1 MIQATL
7 RVLSVGASVPA
18 ETISTSIA
26 LIWPDWITIHSGA
39 FQPDHFTTTLGF
51 WHNMKTYKDLL
62 KEYENSDL
70 SELGVKLPR
79 QNTQKGQVLLYLY
92 QQLGRVVTKA
102 QAEKVVCERLNIQ
115 SKDLQ
120 SLRHLGKQDGFNIL
134 QAGSAS
140 GGGYKLKRGEYML
153 MDLKTVNPYFDISRR
168 DESNLDFQEL
178 KKRYR
183 YTCAT
188 CGTVEGK
195 KHRYSDE
202 VAMLEKG
209 HKDPA
214 RTMENFNIIPQ
225 CQLCNKVAK
234 DNWVFDDY
242 GRVTR
247 ITPQGLLVRHSKIQ
261 KIEFLEVLLAD
272 LT

>member
-1 MIQATL
+1 MIRSGDFLLA
-7 RVLSVGASVPA
+7 PC
-18 ETISTSIA
+18 
-26 LIWPDWITIHSGA
+26 ITIL
-39 FQPDHFTTTLGF
+39 DF
-51 WHNMKTYKDLL
+51 WHKMKTYKDLL

-70 SELGVKLPR
+70 PELGVKLPR
-79 QNTQKGQVLLYLY
+79 EETQKGQVLLYLY

-102 QAEKVVCERLNIQ
+102 QAEKVVCERLDIQ

-134 QAGSAS
+134 QAGSTRA
-140 GGGYKLKRGEYML
+140 GYKLKRGEYML

-183 YTCAT
+183 HSCAT
-188 CGTVEGK
+188 CGAQEGK
-195 KHRYSDE
+195 KHRYSAE
-202 VAMLEKG
+202 VVVLEKG

-214 RTMENFNIIPQ
+214 RIMENFNIIPQ

-242 GRVTR
+242 GRATR
-247 ITPQGLLVRHSKIQ
+247 ITPQGLLTRHSKAQ